1 LTRSSDA
8 AIAMAMVALTIDSYV
23 LDTLM
28 ADLVNHDR
36 RPSAYLVYLAI
47 WAAGDGGRIALSHAD
62 LAGRTGLSKRSV
74 QAATGHLKRRGLIE
88 VETSGPTDIP
98 RYRPL
103 TPWRRWR
110 K

>member
-1 LTRSSDA
+1 
-8 AIAMAMVALTIDSYV
+8 MVTLTIDAYV

-47 WAAGDGGRIALSHAD
+47 WAAGDGDRVALSHAD
-62 LAGRTGLSKRSV
+62 LAMRTGLSKRSA
-74 QAATGHLKRRGLIE
+74 QAATAHLRQRGLIE
-88 VETSGPTDIP
+88 VESSGPTDIP

-103 TPWRRWR
+103 MPWRRWR